1 MSTSDSVAPI
11 GILGLG
17 FLGKILAS
25 DFADIKESWGTWN
38 KNPPPES
45 ALNVF
50 PFDWNSETSW
60 MSLPEFPETIV
71 LTIPPLLND
80 PEAEKIRLNRWGK
93 WMKNNRPNIKRMI
106 YISSTGVYP
115 KRNGLWHEDSGFEP
129 DTNSGKLRLI
139 TEKILSS
146 FFKLHVVRPGGIYG
160 YGRGIDVRLK
170 SGKHISVSGTPVH
183 RIHVKDLAGI
193 VFHLLKN
200 PESARCVN
208 AVDFD
213 PKPSWKVANWLVENR
228 EDLYEEMLQDI
239 PDSTAS
245 VAGNSERLISNQC
258 LIELGI
264 TLNYPTFREGM
275 GKSHPDKN
283 SKILKQSDAK

>member
-1 MSTSDSVAPI
+1 MKTSVSVSPI

-25 DFADIKESWGTWN
+25 DFADIHKSWGTWN

-45 ALNVF
+45 SLKVF
-50 PFDWNSETSW
+50 PFDWASETSW
-60 MSLPEFPETIV
+60 TALPEIPETLV
-71 LTIPPLLND
+71 LTIPPMLND
-80 PEAEKIRLNRWGK
+80 SEEEKVRLNQWGK
-93 WMKNNRPNIKRMI
+93 WMNKNRPNIKRMI

-115 KRNGLWHEDSGFEP
+115 KRNGLWQEDSEFES

-139 TEKILSS
+139 TEKTLAS

-160 YGRGIDVRLK
+160 NGRGIDVRLQ
-170 SGKHISVSGTPVH
+170 SGKHITVSGTPVH
-183 RIHVKDLAGI
+183 RIHVNDLAGI

-200 PESARCVN
+200 PESASCIN

-213 PKPSWKVANWLVENR
+213 PKPSWKVAHWLIQNR
-228 EDLYEEMLQDI
+228 EDLSADMLQHI
-239 PDSTAS
+239 PDSS
-245 VAGNSERLISNQC
+245 ESIPGNSERLISNQC

-264 TLNYPTFREGM
+264 TLSYPTFREGLM
-275 GKSHPDKN
+275 KN
-283 SKILKQSDAK
+283 QLETKHYK

>member
-1 MSTSDSVAPI
+1 MTTSVSVSPI

-25 DFADIKESWGTWN
+25 DFAYIQESWGTWH

-45 ALNVF
+45 ALKVF
-50 PFDWNSETSW
+50 PFDWSSETSW
-60 MSLPEFPETIV
+60 TALPEFPETLV

-80 PEAEKIRLNRWGK
+80 PEAEKVRLNQWGE
-93 WMKNNRPNIKRMI
+93 WMNKNRPNIKRMI

-115 KRNGLWHEDSGFEP
+115 KRNGLWHEDSEFEP

-139 TEKILSS
+139 TEKTIGS

-160 YGRGIDVRLK
+160 NGRGIDVKLK
-170 SGKHISVSGTPVH
+170 SGKHIPVSGTPVH

-200 PESARCVN
+200 PDKPPCVN

-213 PKPSWKVANWLVENR
+213 PKPSWKVTHWLIQNR
-228 EDLYEEMLQDI
+228 EDLSEDMLQDI
-239 PDSTAS
+239 PDSSAS
-245 VAGNSERLISNQC
+245 VPGNAERIISNQC
-258 LIELGI
+258 LIKLGI
-264 TLNYPTFREGM
+264 TLSYPTFREGM
-275 GKSHPDKN
+275 LKSHTNPM
-283 SKILKQSDAK
+283 L

>member
-1 MSTSDSVAPI
+1 MTKSVSVSPI

-25 DFADIKESWGTWN
+25 DFADINESWGTWN

-45 ALNVF
+45 ALKVLK
-50 PFDWNSETSW
+50 FDWSSETSW
-60 MSLPEFPETIV
+60 NTLPEVPETIV

-80 PEAEKIRLNRWGK
+80 PEAEKVRLNQWGK
-93 WMKNNRPNIKRMI
+93 WMRKNRPKIKRMI
-106 YISSTGVYP
+106 YISSTGVFP
-115 KRNGLWHEDSGFEP
+115 KRNGLWHEDSEFEP

-139 TEKILSS
+139 TEKTLGS

-170 SGKHISVSGTPVH
+170 SGKHIPVSGSPVH

-200 PESARCVN
+200 PDSPRCIN

-213 PKPSWKVANWLVENR
+213 PKPSWKVAHWLVQNR
-228 EDLYEEMLQDI
+228 EDLSEDMLQDI
-239 PDSTAS
+239 PDSSSS
-245 VAGNSERLISNQC
+245 VPGNSERLISNQC

-264 TLNYPTFREGM
+264 TLSYPTFREGM
-275 GKSHPDKN
+275 VKKPPEPK
-283 SKILKQSDAK
+283 L